1 MPFTP
6 FHLGPAF
13 AVGLPFRKYLHAPT
27 FILANVIL
35 DVEPF
40 LVLLLGLRYPLHGY
54 FHTFLLALF
63 VGLGLGYTMFLLEKF
78 LHRFYRGLLLEPN
91 GKLGLKSFMVAG
103 VLGTTIHT
111 LLDAPL
117 YSEMQ
122 PFYPLTV
129 NPLYNPSLSPTIHNI
144 CVWLGI
150 IAIIYYIYLLV
161 WFGYRRFHSTA
172 QQQI

>member
-13 AVGLPFRKYLHAPT
+13 GLGLPFRKYLHVPT
-27 FILANVIL
+27 FILANIIL

-40 LVLLLGLRYPLHGY
+40 LVLFLDLRYPLHGY

-63 VGLGLGYTMFLLEKF
+63 VGLSLGYTMFLLEKF
-78 LHRFYRGLLLEPN
+78 LHKFYGDLLLEPN
-91 GKLGLKSFMVAG
+91 GKLSLKSFMVAG
-103 VLGTTIHT
+103 VLGTTIHI

-129 NPLYNPSLSPTIHNI
+129 NPLYNPLMSTEIYNI

-150 IAIIYYIYLLV
+150 IGIIYYIYLLV
-161 WFGYRRFHSTA
+161 LRGYRRFHSTT
-172 QQQI
+172 QQI

>member
-1 MPFTP
+1 MLMPFTP

-13 AVGLPFRKYLHAPT
+13 ALGLLCRKYLHAPT

-78 LHRFYRGLLLEPN
+78 LHNFHRRLLLEPN
-91 GKLGLKSFMVAG
+91 GKL
-103 VLGTTIHT
+103 
-111 LLDAPL
+111 
-117 YSEMQ
+117 
-122 PFYPLTV
+122 
-129 NPLYNPSLSPTIHNI
+129 SL
-144 CVWLGI
+144 
-150 IAIIYYIYLLV
+150 
-161 WFGYRRFHSTA
+161 
-172 QQQI
+172 

>member
-13 AVGLPFRKYLHAPT
+13 GLGLPFRKYLHVPT
-27 FILANVIL
+27 FIVANVIL

-40 LVLLLGLRYPLHGY
+40 LVLFLGLRYPLHGI

-63 VGLGLGYTMFLLEKF
+63 VGLAFGYTMFLLEKF
-78 LHRFYRGLLLEPN
+78 MHNFFRGLLLEPN
-91 GKLGLKSFMVAG
+91 GKLGLKSFMAAG
-103 VLGTTIHT
+103 VLGTTLHT
-111 LLDAPL
+111 LLDALL

-122 PFYPLTV
+122 PFYPLTI
-129 NPLYNPSLSPTIHNI
+129 NPLYNPSLSTTIYNI

-150 IAIIYYIYLLV
+150 IGIIYYMYLLV
-161 WFGYRRFHSTA
+161 FRRYMHVHLKS